1 MSTTARMRTPSARV
15 PAGVRTGGQFAEQA
29 RGEADLDLD
38 EMPGA
43 GPTEPDEFGFPTVL
57 CGRCKGSGKSQ
68 YNRDAGHSRCFACNG
83 LGRRHP
89 RGPVADA
96 VAAYSKART
105 SAARPKAW
113 QVRAGDCVSPLYEGY
128 GQARWGVVEKLLVAR
143 NRPTRFEG
151 TGSSR
156 RPVSWPALLVL
167 EDGRRLQVSTDTV
180 LARRASEVD
189 PAPYVAMAL
198 AAN

>member
-1 MSTTARMRTPSARV
+1 MSTTTRTRTAAARV

-29 RGEADLDLD
+29 RGEADVELD
-38 EMPGA
+38 EVPGL

-105 SAARPKAW
+105 AAARPKAW
-113 QVRAGDCVSPLYEGY
+113 QVRAGDQVSPLYEGY
-128 GQARWGVVEKLLVAR
+128 GKANWGVVEKLLVAR
-143 NRPTRFEG
+143 GRPIRFEG
-151 TGSSR
+151 TGESR
-156 RPVSWPALLVL
+156 RPVAWPALLVL

-189 PAPYVAMAL
+189 PAPYVAMAM
-198 AAN
+198 AAD